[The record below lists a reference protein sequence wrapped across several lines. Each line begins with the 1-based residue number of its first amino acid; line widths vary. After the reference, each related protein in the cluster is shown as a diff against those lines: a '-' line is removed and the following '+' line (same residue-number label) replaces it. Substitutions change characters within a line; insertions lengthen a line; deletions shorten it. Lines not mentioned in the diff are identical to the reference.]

1 MGRNKRT
8 QKPVSER
15 TRHGKMRKEKKI
27 KESVMKAVSAHVSKA
42 KARKREAST
51 TPSSL
56 SIGKSKIEGGE
67 DASNTIQIDTTLA
80 TYLRNESG
88 IKRFNRGP
96 GSLLKFDEKLDVIK
110 RMTILLQI
118 RSYLISLYIRVYLEI
133 IKY

>member
-1 MGRNKRT
+1 
-8 QKPVSER
+8 
-15 TRHGKMRKEKKI
+15 
-27 KESVMKAVSAHVSKA
+27 MKAVRAHVSKA
-42 KARKREAST
+42 KVRKRETST
-51 TPSSL
+51 TPSSV
-56 SIGKSKIEGGE
+56 SIGNWKIEGGE
-67 DASNTIQIDTTLA
+67 DASNTIQIDTALA